1 MFCFLLFC
9 FVVFFWGGGV
19 FVNFM
24 QKLPSTKFCGV
35 LIILYGVLA
44 KVTKFWI
51 RLKWH
56 HFTTGFCLHNFVSF
70 IKKVPSIKSYCVYDH
85 FSRSYEVIM
94 LWMIKRFLNVNDVIP
109 ANENIYY
116 ANWAYIWNFWSRSFY
131 FMIKNH
137 FKIKLLLPPQYLFI
151 VNVPFLHPVEPSG
164 FFLWFLDV

>member
-1 MFCFLLFC
+1 
-9 FVVFFWGGGV
+9 
-19 FVNFM
+19 M

-56 HFTTGFCLHNFVSF
+56 HSTTGFCLHNFVSF

-94 LWMIKRFLNVNDVIP
+94 LWMIKRFLNGNDVIP
-109 ANENIYY
+109 ANENMYY

-137 FKIKLLLPPQYLFI
+137 FKIKLLLPPQYSLSSMFLFYTPW
-151 VNVPFLHPVEPSG
+151 NLRG
-164 FFLWFLDV
+164 FFYDFWMYRMRTCVWNRTTAYMTTASVMK